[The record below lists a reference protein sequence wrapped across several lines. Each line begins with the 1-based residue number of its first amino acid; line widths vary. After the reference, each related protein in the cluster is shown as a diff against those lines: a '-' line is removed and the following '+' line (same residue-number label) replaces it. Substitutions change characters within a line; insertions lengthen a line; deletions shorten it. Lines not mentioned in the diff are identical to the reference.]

1 MRGVANVHPMTAEM
15 ALQLGRA
22 LAYLVRSGPHRHRIV
37 VGKDTRLSGYML
49 EQAIASGICSMG
61 VDVMLSGPLPTPGIA
76 FLTESMRADA
86 GVVISAS
93 HNPYQ
98 DNGIKFFS
106 RDGFK
111 LPDELELQIERL
123 VLDGDEGDAG
133 AQDFRA
139 LRPTAT
145 RIGKAKRIDDAI
157 GRYVVFLKSLFPKD
171 LTLDGL
177 TVVVDCAHGAAYHVA
192 PAVFEELGAKVIP
205 IGVKPDGTNI
215 NDGCGAIH
223 PEGMARAIQ
232 KHGADLGLALD
243 GDADRVILADE
254 QGRVVDGDAIMALV
268 GRDLI
273 RQGTL
278 AKRTVVA
285 TVMSNLGLERA
296 LAPVKGRVVRTAVGD
311 RYVVEEMRRSGYN
324 FGGEQS
330 GHLIFLDHVT
340 TGDGVAAAL
349 NVLAVMQREGRPLSE
364 LARCFEP
371 VPQALVNVAVR
382 EKRPLAELPAVARAI
397 ARGREG
403 ARGGGARPRP
413 VLRDREQGPRA
424 RRGAGR
430 EADPRAR
437 RGDRGR
443 AAQGARV
450 APARS
455 RGRATRP
462 GARFWVRF
470 PACPL
475 ASASTSTTSRRS
487 ASPAA
492 RSTPTR
498 WPPRCSRSSAA
509 PTRSPSTCARTA
521 GTSRSG
527 TSRSCAAPSRP
538 GSTSRWPRRRRW

>member
-1 MRGVANVHPMTAEM
+1 MPTPDTTKSSKAPLNGARARTPRNEARAAPAAPAAAARRLFGTDGVRGVANVYPMTAEM

-22 LAYLVRSGPHRHRIV
+22 LAYLLRSGPHRHRIV

-111 LPDELELQIERL
+111 LPDEEELRIERL
-123 VLDGDEGDAG
+123 VLDGATDAG
-133 AQDFRA
+133 AEHFRA

-171 LTLDGL
+171 LVLDGL

-192 PAVFEELGAKVIP
+192 PAVLEELGAKVIAL
-205 IGVKPDGTNI
+205 GVKPDGTNI
-215 NDGCGAIH
+215 NDGCGAVH
-223 PEGMARAIQ
+223 PEGMAKAIQ

-254 QGRVVDGDAIMALV
+254 KGRVVDGDAIMALV

-296 LAPVKGRVVRTAVGD
+296 LADLRGRVVRTAVGD

-340 TGDGVAAAL
+340 TGDGVAAGL
-349 NVLAVMQREGRPLSE
+349 NVLAVMVREGRSLSE

-371 VPQALVNVAVR
+371 VPQALVNVAVKQR
-382 EKRPLAELPAVARAI
+382 RALSELPSVQRSIAAVERALGKEGRVLVRFSGTENKVRVLVEGPDARKTRGHAEAI
-397 ARGREG
+397 ADEIRKAIG
-403 ARGGGARPRP
+403 
-413 VLRDREQGPRA
+413 
-424 RRGAGR
+424 
-430 EADPRAR
+430 
-437 RGDRGR
+437 
-443 AAQGARV
+443 
-450 APARS
+450 
-455 RGRATRP
+455 
-462 GARFWVRF
+462 
-470 PACPL
+470 
-475 ASASTSTTSRRS
+475 
-487 ASPAA
+487 
-492 RSTPTR
+492 
-498 WPPRCSRSSAA
+498 
-509 PTRSPSTCARTA
+509 
-521 GTSRSG
+521 
-527 TSRSCAAPSRP
+527 
-538 GSTSRWPRRRRW
+538 

>member
-1 MRGVANVHPMTAEM
+1 MATRDMTMKKVRGAPLNGTRGARAPRNEARVVPAPVVRRLFGTDGVRGVANVHPMTAEM

-61 VDVMLSGPLPTPGIA
+61 VDVMLSGPLPTPAIA

-123 VLDGDEGDAG
+123 VLDGAGDDAS
-133 AQDFRA
+133 AVDFRT

-157 GRYVVFLKSLFPKD
+157 GRYIVFLKSIFPKA

-205 IGVKPDGTNI
+205 LGVRPDGKNI
-215 NDGCGAIH
+215 NDGCGAVH
-223 PEGMARAIQ
+223 PEGMARSIR
-232 KHGADLGLALD
+232 KHGAHLGLALD

-285 TVMSNLGLERA
+285 TVMSNIGLERA
-296 LAPVKGRVVRTAVGD
+296 LVPIKGRVVRTAVGD
-311 RYVVEEMRRSGYN
+311 RYVVEEMRRGGYN

-364 LARCFEP
+364 LARCFDP

-382 EKRPLAELPAVARAI
+382 EKRPLAELPAVGRAI
-397 ARGREG
+397 VGVEHALGAEGRVLVRFSGTENKVRILVEG
-403 ARGGGARPRP
+403 P
-413 VLRDREQGPRA
+413 DA
-424 RRGAGR
+424 RRIKAHA
-430 EADPRAR
+430 EAIADELRKAI
-437 RGDRGR
+437 G
-443 AAQGARV
+443 
-450 APARS
+450 
-455 RGRATRP
+455 
-462 GARFWVRF
+462 
-470 PACPL
+470 
-475 ASASTSTTSRRS
+475 
-487 ASPAA
+487 
-492 RSTPTR
+492 
-498 WPPRCSRSSAA
+498 
-509 PTRSPSTCARTA
+509 
-521 GTSRSG
+521 
-527 TSRSCAAPSRP
+527 
-538 GSTSRWPRRRRW
+538 

>member
-1 MRGVANVHPMTAEM
+1 MPTRSPTRTSRPTAVNGAARARAPRNEVPSAPAPAPRRLFGTDGVRGVANVYPMTAEM

-49 EQAIASGICSMG
+49 EQAIASGISSMG

-111 LPDELELQIERL
+111 LPDEMELRIERL
-123 VLDGDEGDAG
+123 VLDAEAGDAG
-133 AQDFRA
+133 AVDFRA

-192 PAVFEELGAKVIP
+192 PAVLEELGAKVIAL
-205 IGVKPDGTNI
+205 GVKPDGKNI
-215 NDGCGAIH
+215 NDGCGAVH
-223 PEGMARAIQ
+223 PEGMAKVIRR
-232 KHGADLGLALD
+232 HGAHLGLALD

-254 QGRVVDGDAIMALV
+254 QGNIVDGDAIMALV

-273 RQGTL
+273 RRGTL

-285 TVMSNLGLERA
+285 TVMSSLGLERA
-296 LAPVKGRVVRTAVGD
+296 LADVRGKVVRTQVGD
-311 RYVVEEMRRSGYN
+311 RYVVEEMRRAGYN

-382 EKRPLAELPAVARAI
+382 EKKPIAELPEVARAI
-397 ARGREG
+397 AAVEKALGADGR
-403 ARGGGARPRP
+403 
-413 VLRDREQGPRA
+413 VL
-424 RRGAGR
+424 
-430 EADPRAR
+430 
-437 RGDRGR
+437 
-443 AAQGARV
+443 
-450 APARS
+450 
-455 RGRATRP
+455 
-462 GARFWVRF
+462 VRF
-470 PACPL
+470 
-475 ASASTSTTSRRS
+475 
-487 ASPAA
+487 
-492 RSTPTR
+492 
-498 WPPRCSRSSAA
+498 
-509 PTRSPSTCARTA
+509 
-521 GTSRSG
+521 SG
-527 TSRSCAAPSRP
+527 TENKVRVLVEGPDAKRVRAQAEVIA
-538 GSTSRWPRRRRW
+538 GEIKKAIG